1 MSDLVEG
8 GHRLLLA
15 PNPEPLIVNL
25 GNPDEVTILQ
35 MAAEILELTGSR
47 SKISFR
53 PLPEDDPKVRRPS
66 ALSLVMTLLGRIAPA
81 AVLAIG
87 FALLWIAVTVEA
99 NVSRRL
105 PCPPLPRVAS
115 RDADLP
121 YRSVHHGE

>member
-1 MSDLVEG
+1 MIGVERARG
-8 GHRLLLA
+8 ST
-15 PNPEPLIVNL
+15 PP
-25 GNPDEVTILQ
+25 PDEVTILQ

-47 SKISFR
+47 SKIGFR

-87 FALLWIAVTVEA
+87 FVVLWIAVTVEA

-105 PCPPLPRVAS
+105 PCPPLPRGGQP
-115 RDADLP
+115 RRGPTLP
-121 YRSVHHGE
+121 QRTPR